1 MPAPDFKR
9 ASIPSPLVAAFTGV
23 LLGVAIFLIV
33 AGLWR
38 AGATHAAAATADA
51 ALMAALTGIAVVA
64 VIGRPAKL
72 RRARVPVNRA
82 LPRAW
87 WPREVDTV
95 PLLAACAGAPL
106 VLGAGAAVL
115 LFR

>member
-1 MPAPDFKR
+1 MPAPEFKR
-9 ASIPSPLVAAFTGV
+9 ASLPSPVVAAVCGV
-23 LLGVAIFLIV
+23 LLGVGIFVLV

-38 AGATHAAAATADA
+38 AGATHAAALTADTT
-51 ALMAALTGIAVVA
+51 LMAALTGIAAVA
-64 VIGRPAKL
+64 LLGRPARL
-72 RRARVPVNRA
+72 RRARVPVSRA

-87 WPREVDTV
+87 WPRDADAA

-106 VLGAGAAVL
+106 VIGAGAAVL

>member
-9 ASIPSPLVAAFTGV
+9 ASVPSPIVAALCGV
-23 LLGVAIFLIV
+23 LLGLAIFMIV

-38 AGATHAAAATADA
+38 AGATHAAAFTADA
-51 ALMAALTGIAVVA
+51 TFLVVLTGIAGVA
-64 VIGRPAKL
+64 VLARPAKL
-72 RRARVPVNRA
+72 RRARVPISRA
-82 LPRAW
+82 LPRQW
-87 WPREVDTV
+87 WPRDSDTI

-106 VLGAGAAVL
+106 AIGAGAAVL